1 MKRLSF
7 VVVFLG
13 AILVF
18 PVSAAASDLTLSDAL
33 NRTLKS
39 NPDLQKYDYQQQ
51 AAEALTLQAEFSPN
65 PRVGLEVE
73 NFAGSGESS
82 GLDSAQM
89 TLSFSQV
96 IELGEKRQQRINAA
110 TAEEKVQQAE
120 FEYQRIEVL
129 AQTTQ
134 RFYQVLKLQEFINLS
149 KQQLHRTESLLETA
163 QERAN
168 AGAVPNSEV
177 TRIRLQRESQRA
189 DIEEL
194 KGQLAKAQAKLSAMW
209 AEQPNFNQVSG
220 TFYFPL
226 KLPKQSDVLNAVN
239 KAPEYLRLL
248 DSERLLQAQAKALE
262 ADSTSDLSLGFG
274 LRYNNQSDDTGFV
287 VEASMPLQLQDPNI
301 GRIQQRRVL
310 HQSNLQQQ
318 KLVRTQLRSLALA
331 LINSL
336 QTHQNYRQKVKD
348 TLLPLAQQLVE
359 QTNQGYVR
367 GTHSLLQVLDAQN
380 ELAQLEYQRVSREHA
395 IYSDVIQLERMTGQ
409 AFLGEQQ

>member
-13 AILVF
+13 AILAF

-51 AAEALTLQAEFSPN
+51 AAEALTLQAGFSPN
-65 PRVGLEVE
+65 PRIGLEVE

-82 GLDSAQM
+82 GLDNAQM

-96 IELGEKRQQRINAA
+96 IELGEKRQQRMNAA

-134 RFYQVLKLQEFINLS
+134 RFYRVLKLQEFISLS
-149 KQQLHRTESLLETA
+149 KQQLHRTESLLRTA

-168 AGAVPNSEV
+168 AGAVPKSEV
-177 TRIRLQRESQRA
+177 TRIQLQRESQGA

-226 KLPKQSDVLNAVN
+226 NLPEQADVLNAVN

-262 ADSTSDLSLGFG
+262 TDSNSDLSLGFG
-274 LRYNNQSDDTGFV
+274 VRYNNQSDDTGFV

-359 QTNQGYVR
+359 QTNQGYAR